1 MTIGSI
7 VSIVVGNNNIS
18 NDVIFVHNR
27 HNYTNMLIHFGCG
40 GGCNPK
46 TSPLTTALLVF
57 TINFHPSQKGIYP
70 HKYAFCDAHT

>member
-27 HNYTNMLIHFGCG
+27 HNYTNMLIHFGC
-40 GGCNPK
+40 NPK
-46 TSPLTTALLVF
+46 TSPPDYGLVSV
-57 TINFHPSQKGIYP
+57 NY
-70 HKYAFCDAHT
+70 